1 MKILSL
7 VFIFLIGI
15 LGMAREP
22 FFSNEK
28 NDTYFNWQCPATIKK
43 CPDGCIAQ
51 KEPKYKCGNK
61 VNYTGPRQCSKAC
74 PYICSDRKKCANNEC
89 CEQCGVAD
97 VPTKCAS
104 FEGFGTFDSIESLN
118 TATPESKFD
127 ASTVHDYE
135 TGDGGAREANEDKLK
150 KQREAAKDA
159 REQWRIRSKA
169 HIDDLMEGKSHG
181 SQSVGLIQSDGSKWE
196 NVGKAMRIKPTEL
209 THISGAKY
217 LAGDS
222 LETKAPELP
231 AWYEYW
237 QTKSGHPARSGAPPH
252 TALIYDKAFCYD
264 KYFNKSKKQTTETG
278 KIYTFNGEIN
288 GEINGL
294 TNYEMAEPTLEEEE
308 KTFYAPYMK
317 DDDICKRLMF

>member
-28 NDTYFNWQCPATIKK
+28 NDTYFNWQCPTTIKK

-51 KEPKYKCGNK
+51 KDTKYKCGNK

-74 PYICSDRKKCANNEC
+74 PYICSDRKKCADNEC
-89 CEQCGVAD
+89 CKQCGVSD
-97 VPTKCAS
+97 VSTKCTP
-104 FEGFGTFDSIESLN
+104 FEGFTSDEG
-118 TATPESKFD
+118 
-127 ASTVHDYE
+127 
-135 TGDGGAREANEDKLK
+135 KLSS
-150 KQREAAKDA
+150 QRAIAKDA
-159 REQWRIRSKA
+159 RKQWGIRATA
-169 HIDDLMEGKSHG
+169 HIDDMLKDR
-181 SQSVGLIQSDGSKWE
+181 SQGTQSWGVTQTDGDKWE

-209 THISGAKY
+209 THISGTKY

-231 AWYEYW
+231 ARYEYW
-237 QTKSGHPARSGAPPH
+237 QTKSGAPARSGAPPN
-252 TALIYDKAFCYD
+252 TALIFDDAFCYD
-264 KYFNKSKKQTTETG
+264 KYFNKSKKQTTEIG

-294 TNYEMAEPTLEEEE
+294 TNYETVEPTLEEEE